1 MGIGDWIPAGG
12 KGHALL
18 EVTGNVGN
26 AKGGRMFRR
35 RRFNRFSRGGAR
47 NTKFANYR
55 TRKSNKWW
63 FTYIG
68 EGGAEDPI
76 QWDFS
81 LGNNNYNSPQV
92 VVSIEGQN
100 TQGNT
105 DNARGSN
112 EQFVRWI
119 GRDGFISLTY
129 DDPEADDGT
138 PADPETLALPYITVL
153 YAWFKFK
160 QDFAQTL
167 PNNIVSQFGMQV
179 GQNMGVML
187 QRKDIIR
194 WGTVDVFRPS
204 NRTETVSSGV
214 FSYANQGNGA
224 NRLRSFIPFPRFPR
238 AGFRV
243 EPNDIIM
250 CIVQPCDSRTFGSLD
265 GSSTMRGMRLT
276 AMPLFRMLMA
286 E

>member
-1 MGIGDWIPAGG
+1 MGVGDWIPAGG

-35 RRFNRFSRGGAR
+35 KRFSRFGGRR
-47 NTKFANYR
+47 NTKFASYR

-63 FTYIG
+63 FSYLG
-68 EGGAEDPI
+68 EDGAEDPI
-76 QWDFS
+76 IWNTAS
-81 LGNNNYNSPQV
+81 ANSPQV

-100 TQGNT
+100 LQGNT
-105 DNARGSN
+105 DNPRGSN
-112 EQFVRWI
+112 EQVTRWI
-119 GRDGFISLTY
+119 GRDGFISLTF
-129 DDPEADDGT
+129 DDQEMSDGT
-138 PADPETLALPYITVL
+138 PSDPEVLAAPFATVL

-167 PNNIVSQFGMQV
+167 PNNIASQFGMQV
-179 GQNMGVML
+179 GQNLSLMM

-194 WGTVDVFRPS
+194 WGVVDIPRS
-204 NRTETVSSGV
+204 NNRTETISSGV
-214 FSYANQGNGA
+214 TSYANQGNGST
-224 NRLRSFIPFPRFPR
+224 RIRGFVPFPRFPR

-250 CIVQPCDSRTFGSLD
+250 CFVQPCHPRTFGNMTMGLD
-265 GSSTMRGMRLT
+265 YNWRAMVLT
-276 AMPLFRMLMA
+276 CMPLFRMLMS